1 MVIGTVR
8 PLLAI
13 NQPSNRWIGLVFE
26 QCLEY
31 KYKYKHDT
39 YLEWQCMPH
48 IARYGVRM
56 YIILGSKGFGCTRTI
71 SILLSE
77 NLEIWRNSIATMK
90 ETLSVSMDHFM

>member
-1 MVIGTVR
+1 
-8 PLLAI
+8 
-13 NQPSNRWIGLVFE
+13 
-26 QCLEY
+26 
-31 KYKYKHDT
+31 
-39 YLEWQCMPH
+39 MPH

-90 ETLSVSMDHFM
+90 ETLSVSMAHFM